1 MTVETRLYSMS
12 GAVYMKSIGRGNW
25 LIVYMFSLQG
35 HSNRIQRCAFD
46 RAVTDDQHN
55 ERWGVPLLV

>member
-35 HSNRIQRCAFD
+35 RSNRVQRCAFN
-46 RAVTDDQHN
+46 RAVTDDQHD

>member
-1 MTVETRLYSMS
+1 
-12 GAVYMKSIGRGNW
+12 MKSIGRGNW